1 VRRGKGGSRPSERA
15 FRASP
20 MIPGGQYRR
29 GVKGRG
35 RDLLST
41 DLTHSDSL
49 SSRVSMARASI
60 LLVLD
65 KEAMMGVPVTCGVGL
80 VISVSVSLY
89 LPITSALGAFRR
101 GRTRKGLT
109 LLDRRPHQIARILPK
124 SHNLVFYSVSC
135 YILLSYST
143 AKRAKGK
150 RTIRRQDLLP

>member
-1 VRRGKGGSRPSERA
+1 MRSGNGGSRPSERA

-20 MIPGGQYRR
+20 MIPGGQYGR

-49 SSRVSMARASI
+49 SSRLSMARASI

-80 VISVSVSLY
+80 VVSVSVSLS
-89 LPITSALGAFRR
+89 LTIPSAG
-101 GRTRKGLT
+101 
-109 LLDRRPHQIARILPK
+109 P
-124 SHNLVFYSVSC
+124 SC
-135 YILLSYST
+135 
-143 AKRAKGK
+143 
-150 RTIRRQDLLP
+150 